1 MKMPPIAIFA
11 LVAAVLIAIAVYGHQ
26 AAKQRRAALQAWADR
41 AGYAYDPGRERV
53 DLPFGALRRGSNR
66 YLKDRFTTVLQGA
79 VPGLEAARVELFEYH
94 YEVDTGVGDDRSRTD
109 YYLTC
114 VLLDAQIPFG
124 KVRVEPEGMFDRLV
138 QSMGFEDID
147 FDHPEFSKAFKVTS
161 PEPRQAHD
169 LLGPELMDLLL
180 ASRPF
185 ELETQD
191 QAMLLWR
198 RGKPNLERFAEAD
211 QFARSVLASLPR
223 LLVNME
229 RERRGLPPEIQAG
242 AAALDE

>member
-1 MKMPPIAIFA
+1 MKMPPIAFFA
-11 LVAAVLIAIAVYGHQ
+11 LFAVVLTWIAVYGHQ
-26 AAKQRRAALQAWADR
+26 AAKKRRAALQAWAES
-41 AGYAYDPGRERV
+41 AGYEYNPDRERA
-53 DLPFGALRRGSNR
+53 DPPFASLRRGSNR
-66 YLKDRFTTVLQGA
+66 YLKDRFTGVLPEA

-94 YEVDTGVGDDRSRTD
+94 YEVDTGSNDHRSNTD

-114 VLLDAQIPFG
+114 VLIDAQIPFG
-124 KVRVEPEGMFDRLV
+124 KVRVESEGMFDRIV

-147 FDHPEFSKAFKVTS
+147 FDHSEFSKAFKVTS

-169 LLGPELMDLLL
+169 LLGTELMDLLL
-180 ASRPF
+180 ASRPW

-191 QAMLLWR
+191 HAMLLWR
-198 RGKPNLERFAEAD
+198 RGKPKLDDFAKAD
-211 QFARSVLASLPR
+211 RLARSVLASLPR

-242 AAALDE
+242 AAALDD